1 MLQNALYD
9 TTSVRVRRQ
18 LLNAALKSV
27 YDELQS
33 NEKVCMEGKSERARE
48 REKWIKGG
56 GEMDDRGAV
65 GQPESWSEVTLDCT

>member
-48 REKWIKGG
+48 K
-56 GEMDDRGAV
+56 
-65 GQPESWSEVTLDCT
+65 